1 MQIQVVAPVC
11 IKEIKTIELLRV
23 NETYLNE
30 IKKKKKNLFVYTCNC
45 KKLEKQRADNHLP
58 KGS

>member
-23 NETYLNE
+23 NETYLNK
-30 IKKKKKNLFVYTCNC
+30 IKKILFFYICNC
-45 KKLEKQRADNHLP
+45 KIGKH
-58 KGS
+58 

>member
-30 IKKKKKNLFVYTCNC
+30 IKKKKKKSLCLY
-45 KKLEKQRADNHLP
+45 LQL
-58 KGS
+58 

>member
-23 NETYLNE
+23 NETYLNK
-30 IKKKKKNLFVYTCNC
+30 IKKKISFSISAIVK
-45 KKLEKQRADNHLP
+45 
-58 KGS
+58 